1 MKHEGWFHGRVMP
14 RLFGSLQ
21 GTIAVSHAAEGV
33 ASLVPT
39 EEINIDEAK
48 ARIHMARAEAAQVQQ
63 RLTFA

>member
-21 GTIAVSHAAEGV
+21 RTLVASHVAEGV
-33 ASLVPT
+33 ASAVQA

-48 ARIHMARAEAAQVQQ
+48 ARMDMARAEAAQVQK